1 MRTTENL
8 TVSLPPA
15 VKRQMERVAKRE
27 NRTLSELVRETFRHY
42 QKPSVDIYD
51 LIRQIA
57 PTQSET
63 LAMREDA
70 KRAGAD
76 KLTMAQ
82 IQREVRAVRNQHDRH
97 HADKNVSKRNH
108 K

>member
-15 VKRQMERVAKRE
+15 VKREMERVAKRE
-27 NRTLSELVRETFRHY
+27 NRTLSELVRETFRYY
-42 QKPSVDIYD
+42 QKPSVDVYD

-57 PTQSET
+57 PTAPEIR
-63 LAMREDA
+63 AMQEDA
-70 KRAGAD
+70 KRAGTD
-76 KLTMAQ
+76 MLTMAQ
-82 IQREVRAVRNQHDRH
+82 VQRQVRAVRNQHDRQH
-97 HADKNVSKRNH
+97 GAKKGTKRNR

>member
-15 VKRQMERVAKRE
+15 VKREMERVAKRE

-42 QKPSVDIYD
+42 QKPSVDFYD

-57 PTQSET
+57 PTPPEIQ
-63 LAMREDA
+63 AMQEDA
-70 KRAGAD
+70 KRAGTD
-76 KLTMAQ
+76 RLTMAQ
-82 IQREVRAVRNQHDRH
+82 IQREVRAVRNQHDRQP
-97 HADKNVSKRNH
+97 AGKKSSKRNH

>member
-15 VKRQMERVAKRE
+15 VKREMERVAKRE

-42 QKPSVDIYD
+42 QKPSVNIYD

-57 PTQSET
+57 PTPPEIR
-63 LAMREDA
+63 AMQEDA
-70 KRAGAD
+70 KRTGTD

-82 IQREVRAVRNQHDRH
+82 IQREVRAVRNEHDSRH
-97 HADKNVSKRNH
+97 TGKKSTKRNH

>member
-15 VKRQMERVAKRE
+15 VKREMERVAKRE

-42 QKPSVDIYD
+42 QKPSVDVYD

-57 PTQSET
+57 PTPPEIR
-63 LAMREDA
+63 AMQEDA

-82 IQREVRAVRNQHDRH
+82 IQREVRAVRNQHERQY
-97 HADKNVSKRNH
+97 AGKKSKRNH

>member
-15 VKRQMERVAKRE
+15 IKREMQRVAKRE

-42 QKPSVDIYD
+42 QNPSVNIYD

-57 PTQSET
+57 PTPPEIR
-63 LAMREDA
+63 AMQEDA
-70 KRAGAD
+70 KRAGTD

-82 IQREVRAVRNQHDRH
+82 IQREIRAVRNQHDRQH
-97 HADKNVSKRNH
+97 GGKKGSKRNR

>member
-15 VKRQMERVAKRE
+15 VKREMERTAKRE

-42 QKPSVDIYD
+42 QKPSVSIYD
-51 LIRQIA
+51 VIRQIA
-57 PTQSET
+57 LTPPEIR
-63 LAMREDA
+63 AMQQDA
-70 KRAGAD
+70 KRAGTD
-76 KLTMAQ
+76 KLTMAP
-82 IQREVRAVRNQHDRH
+82 IQREIRAVRNQHERQ
-97 HADKNVSKRNH
+97 HAGKKSSKRNN

>member
-8 TVSLPPA
+8 TISLPPA
-15 VKRQMERVAKRE
+15 VKREMERVAKKE

-42 QKPSVDIYD
+42 QKPSVDVYE

-57 PTQSET
+57 PVQPET
-63 LAMREDA
+63 RAMREDA
-70 KRAGAD
+70 KRAGTD
-76 KLTMAQ
+76 GLTMDE
-82 IQREVRAVRNQHDRH
+82 IQREVRAVRNRNDKQHNGR
-97 HADKNVSKRNH
+97 KTSKRRR

>member
-42 QKPSVDIYD
+42 QKPSVDIYE

-57 PTQSET
+57 PTPPET

-82 IQREVRAVRNQHDRH
+82 IQRQVRAVRNQHDRQ
-97 HADKNVSKRNH
+97 HAGKNRQQTKP
-108 K
+108 